1 MPLALV
7 VSVSVTPGVV
17 VANRPLAPDDGAVK
31 VTVTPLAGDPL
42 VVTFATSGLVNAIPT
57 IALCPPPLTAVMFVT
72 GGGAMLE
79 PDEPQ
84 LARKPMA
91 RQTRA
96 KPEMRAKI
104 LR

>member
-7 VSVSVTPGVV
+7 VSVSVTPGVA
-17 VANRPLAPDDGAVK
+17 VAKVPLAPDDGAVK
-31 VTVTPLAGDPL
+31 VTETPLAGDPL
-42 VVTFATSGLVNAIPT
+42 VVTVAESGPNALPT
-57 IALCPPPLTAVMFVT
+57 IALAVYPVFAVMFVT
-72 GGGAMLE
+72 GGGVMFE

-84 LARKPMA
+84 LVKKPMA

-96 KPEMRAKI
+96 IVKMLAKI